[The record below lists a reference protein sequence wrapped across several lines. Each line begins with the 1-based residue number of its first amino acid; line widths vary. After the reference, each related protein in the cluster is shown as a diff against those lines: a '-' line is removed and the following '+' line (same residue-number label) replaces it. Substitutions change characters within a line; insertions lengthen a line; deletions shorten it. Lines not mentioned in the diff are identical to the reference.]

1 MSAGVKGTVFNIQ
14 KFSTEDGPG
23 IRSTVFLK
31 GCSLRCLWCHNPES
45 LSPRPQLVW
54 HGKRCIG
61 DLACLGACP
70 RGALS
75 SGEKGVVIDREKCE
89 GCGAC
94 AHECPSGA
102 LEVLGREMSS
112 VEVTDEVLKD
122 RLFYEKSGG
131 GVTFSGGEPTLQK
144 DFLAAML
151 RAMRGAG
158 VHAALDT
165 CGQNRREVYEE
176 IIQLADLVLYD
187 LKSLDEDAHRR
198 ATGAGLDLILDNL
211 RYIDSTGVPIWIR
224 TPVIPGWTASGENI
238 RRIARFISDELEHV
252 ERFDLLSYSNLC
264 ITKYEELGMEYGL
277 RDAPLMREAEM
288 RELEAITLGEG
299 VKNVVV
305 SGLMR
310 RE

>member
-1 MSAGVKGTVFNIQ
+1 MSGGVKGTVFNIQ

-23 IRSTVFLK
+23 IRTTVFLK

-61 DLACLGACP
+61 DLACVKSCT

-75 SGEKGVVIDREKCE
+75 WGDTGIVIDREKCQA
-89 GCGAC
+89 CGTC
-94 AHECPSGA
+94 AHECPTAA
-102 LEVLGREMSS
+102 LELLGREMTA
-112 VEVTDEVLKD
+112 VEVVEEVMKD

-144 DFLAAML
+144 EFLLEML
-151 RAMRGAG
+151 RAVRAAG

-176 IIQLADLVLYD
+176 IIPNVDMVLYD
-187 LKSLDEDAHRR
+187 MKSLDDEAHRR
-198 ATGAGLDLILDNL
+198 ATGAGLDLIIGNL
-211 RYIDSTGVPIWIR
+211 KYIDSKGIPIWIR

-238 RRIARFISDELEHV
+238 RRIARFIKDELRHV

-264 ITKYEELGMEYGL
+264 ITKYDELGMAYEL
-277 RDAPLMREAEM
+277 RNAPLMRESEM
-288 RELEAITLGEG
+288 KELEAITHGEG
-299 VKNVVV
+299 VENVVV